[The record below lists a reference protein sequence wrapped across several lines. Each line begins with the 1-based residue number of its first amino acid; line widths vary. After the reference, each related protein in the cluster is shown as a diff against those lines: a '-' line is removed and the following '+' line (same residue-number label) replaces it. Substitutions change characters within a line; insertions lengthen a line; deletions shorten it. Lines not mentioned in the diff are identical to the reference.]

1 MKSRAITNSVY
12 HTLAN
17 VFFFNDDNI
26 ILDKKTISIVGGEF
40 DKFDISTLKKKIANA
55 IQDNEYKADNS
66 TGLCKNLECR
76 CIATQS
82 EIDFYLRNPNK
93 DKNVKHGK
101 GKQLENDVSNV
112 CLKIMSFLMLKG
124 DLNNNLDKLFRQSL
138 NFLDKQRGP
147 NEIMVEV
154 FYPTYIALFEPTYH
168 RLSKESNYSDP
179 FTYDQ
184 RVDGTNSLFTDENE
198 GKCYNDETCKDALTA
213 IVSTWRKVMNVMS
226 FDWKMGI
233 GSMVSNFHYLM
244 MMCSNEHWLQTDEEM
259 WAPNT
264 KLFNAPCHL
273 SEGAKE
279 LNRLMQP
286 LTEDV
291 SSLPF
296 KGIYLNDLIGYLGY
310 SSTFDLQSLE
320 KDKYVYNA
328 RSLHPITG
336 MDAYINEA
344 EEGWKQC
351 NYFATYQNWVKHT
364 SNLDEGKGKV

>member
-1 MKSRAITNSVY
+1 MIGVY

-26 ILDKKTISIVGGEF
+26 IVDKKTISIVGGEF
-40 DKFDISTLKKKIANA
+40 DKFDISTLKKKTANA

-82 EIDFYLRNPNK
+82 EIDFYLRNPDK

-112 CLKIMSFLMLKG
+112 CLKILSFLMLKG

-168 RLSKESNYSDP
+168 RISKESNYSDP

-198 GKCYNDETCKDALTA
+198 GKCQNDETCKSTLTA

-264 KLFNAPCHL
+264 KFFAAPCHL

-296 KGIYLNDLIGYLGY
+296 KGIYLNDLVGYLGY

-351 NYFATYQNWVKHT
+351 NYFATYQNWVKRT